1 MTSSEI
7 TVIRQNKCVIGEG
20 PVWNEFDKKL
30 YFVNAKGPNQICTY
44 DCTSGKIEATAYSE
58 GTAAIAFSKDGRMLV
73 SRPSGAYFLDG
84 NGNATPMY
92 DTEKYSLKYCNDAKV
107 GPDGRFYV
115 GTQSEKRLKI
125 SDKTDGRLYSID
137 KYGKVR
143 LLLDGML
150 LSNGMEWS
158 LDEKFFY
165 HTDSDTNIIKEY
177 AFDKASGNIEF
188 TGRQVKVQCV
198 DGFTINQKG
207 QLLAACWG
215 FAQIAVI
222 DTKTMSVCDTIKL
235 PVSIP
240 ASCAFFGENSDK
252 LAITTASYTCDMLKD
267 PDTGYLCVAEMKTGG
282 RKPYLFG

>member
-20 PVWNEFDKKL
+20 PIWNELDKKL
-30 YFVNAKGPNQICTY
+30 YFVNSMGPNEICTY
-44 DCTSGKIEATAYSE
+44 DYTSGKIEATVYSE

-73 SRPSGAYFLDG
+73 SRPSGAYFLDSG
-84 NGNATPMY
+84 KAVPMY
-92 DTEKYSLKYCNDAKV
+92 DTEKYSLKHCNDSKV

-115 GTQSEKRLKI
+115 GTQSEKRLRI

-137 KYGKVR
+137 KQGKVR
-143 LLLDGML
+143 LLLDGMR

-165 HTDSDTNIIKEY
+165 HTDSDTSIIKEY
-177 AFDKASGNIEF
+177 SFDKASGDIEF

-240 ASCAFFGENSDK
+240 ASCAFFGEKADK
-252 LAITTASYTCDMLKD
+252 LAITTASYTCDEQKD